1 MSAKQAFL
9 LCLISGLIGALL
21 SIGLTS
27 NRISVGPSISEINLK
42 SKSSWLNSGKAEGIE
57 LHSLPEMSTTES
69 VGQWDNPP
77 LSDRQF
83 ASDELINISVYEKA
97 NRSVCNIDT
106 TAHRGFRFMLG
117 APPIEGS
124 GSGWVL
130 DKTGHI
136 VTNHHVIDRADIITV
151 TLFEG
156 EPYPA
161 RLVGSDPQND
171 IALLKIDAPPN
182 VLFPLEIG
190 TSSNLKVG
198 QRVYAI
204 GNPFGLERTMTVGI
218 ISSLG
223 RAIKSPRTN
232 RMIKNIIQIDA
243 ALNQGNSGGPLL
255 DGEAKIIGMNTAI
268 ATLTGENTGVGFSVP
283 ANTLRRVLPQLIQ
296 FGEVRRA
303 WLGIEVFW
311 KADNGLGV
319 VYAVENG
326 PAAKAGI
333 RGSKIDRK
341 WVRTRAGVEEVIQVD
356 RSQSD
361 IIVAINGIPI
371 NKTEQLQDALDQF
384 EPGQTVVV
392 RISRDGKLLDI
403 PVKLGTER

>member
-1 MSAKQAFL
+1 MSVRSIFF
-9 LCLISGLIGALL
+9 LCLLSGFLGGVVATAVISNWELSTTNATSIPYSEYSNPFSAAKEVSGETNSVSVEAL
-21 SIGLTS
+21 
-27 NRISVGPSISEINLK
+27 
-42 SKSSWLNSGKAEGIE
+42 
-57 LHSLPEMSTTES
+57 SLPAR
-69 VGQWDNPP
+69 
-77 LSDRQF
+77 SDRVF
-83 ASDELINISVYEKA
+83 LPDEQVNINVYQRA

-130 DKTGHI
+130 DKQGHI
-136 VTNHHVIDRADIITV
+136 VTNHHVIDGSDLITV
-151 TLFEG
+151 TLYEG

-161 RLVGSDPQND
+161 KLIGSDPQND
-171 IALLKIDAPPN
+171 VAVLKINAPPE

-190 TSSNLKVG
+190 VSTDLKVG
-198 QRVYAI
+198 QRAFAI

-223 RAIKSPRTN
+223 RSIKSPRTN

-255 DGEAKIIGMNTAI
+255 DSQGTLIGMNTAI
-268 ATLTGENTGVGFSVP
+268 ASMTGENTGVGFAVP
-283 ANTLRRVLPQLIQ
+283 ANTLRRVLPQLLQ

-311 KADNGLGV
+311 KAENGLGV

-326 PAAKAGI
+326 PAERAGI
-333 RGSKIDRK
+333 RGSKIERK
-341 WVRTRAGVEEVIQVD
+341 LERTRLGIEEVIRVD
-356 RSQSD
+356 RSQAD
-361 IIVAINGIPI
+361 IILAIDGIPI
-371 NKTEQLQDALDQF
+371 KTTDELQDALDQF
-384 EPGQTVVV
+384 EPGQTVAL
-392 RISRDGKLLDI
+392 RILRNGSRFDI
-403 PVKLGTER
+403 PVRLGTER